1 MSIYDK
7 SSLVLIPSGT
17 KTGKVFSQKPVSGDG
32 DFTFTRASA
41 ATRVNADGNIEKET
55 INLFRYSEEF
65 NQGSAWSKQG
75 GAQISPNASTAPDGT
90 NTADLLYPS
99 ISGVVKAAI
108 QSFTSA
114 SGTQYAQSIYVKA
127 SGKNFAALY
136 ALNGSAGPAMWVN
149 LTTGAITNGST
160 PNVVG
165 RFATSVGDGWW
176 RIGFADL
183 GNGTIGYMHIYPTDT
198 AGSQNV
204 TANGTD
210 GILIWGGQLNYGSVA
225 QEYIKTTTAAVYGG
239 ITDNTPR
246 LDYTDSSC
254 PALLL
259 EPQRTNLVD
268 YSEYYDLFHQ
278 NVTLTTNADTS
289 PEGVDNAS
297 KIVVSSTSQPRIE
310 RFNTWSNSTTY
321 TMSGYVKADTGR
333 YIGFGLYSPEMG
345 NQWVRFDL
353 TNETFVYSDTNW
365 SNAAIVDAGDDWY
378 RLSATMT
385 TDAVN
390 SSRSGFKLATMKSNS
405 YNTGTIGD
413 SFFVYGLQL
422 EVGSYATSYIP
433 TYGSSVTR
441 ARDENYKAG
450 IGSLLNDSEGTL
462 FLEVK
467 GISNGGDSR
476 RLSISDGTT
485 NNRVVIEIDEVAGRF
500 KSFMSKEGNTT
511 GTLTSSNNVQTDTNK
526 IAVTYTSSIFKMFL
540 NGVKVATDT
549 TIIGSPIGLEII
561 RFANATNNHK
571 MQGFV
576 KQTLVIPTAITD
588 QEAIDLT
595 TI

>member
-1 MSIYDK
+1 MSNIYDK

-17 KTGKVFSQKPVSGDG
+17 KTGKIFSQKPVSGDG

-55 INLFRYSEEF
+55 INIFRYSEEF

-136 ALNGSAGPAMWVN
+136 ALNGNAGPAMWVN

-183 GNGTIGYMHIYPTDT
+183 GNGGIGYMHIYPTDT

-259 EPQRTNLVD
+259 EPLRTNNVPH
-268 YSEYYDLFHQ
+268 SEYHQ
-278 NVTLTTNADTS
+278 GTIAAVTRTYNTSDTLS
-289 PEGVDNAS
+289 PEGVYNAVKYEVNANNS
-297 KIVVSSTSQPRIE
+297 DPYLRVFNIPTSG
-310 RFNTWSNSTTY
+310 NSATF
-321 TMSGYVKADTGR
+321 SLYVKGASGQLFSMILGR
-333 YIGFGLYSPEMG
+333 DGY
-345 NQWVRFDL
+345 
-353 TNETFVYSDTNW
+353 NELEYEAFSLDGTWQRLDISKTF
-365 SNAAIVDAGDDWY
+365 
-378 RLSATMT
+378 T
-385 TDAVN
+385 TTPTT
-390 SSRSGFKLATMKSNS
+390 L
-405 YNTGTIGD
+405 TIGAEFSHSSD
-413 SFFVYGLQL
+413 DGVLGQEYYLYGLQV
-422 EVGSYATSYIP
+422 EAASYATSYIP
-433 TYGSSVTR
+433 TYGSSVSRVAETCQV
-441 ARDENYKAG
+441 ENESALINSEQGTMYFEG
-450 IGSLLNDSEGTL
+450 IAIDPVFAN
-462 FLEVK
+462 V
-467 GISNGGDSR
+467 
-476 RLSISDGTT
+476 LSFSDGTN
-485 NNRVVIEIDEVAGRF
+485 NNRICLTLPQSATSINVFSSVAGSKINNNITHDPSINSKYAIVWNGNSF
-500 KSFMSKEGNTT
+500 KVF
-511 GTLTSSNNVQTDTNK
+511 V
-526 IAVTYTSSIFKMFL
+526 
-540 NGVKVATDT
+540 NGVKEVDNTMAGSFSANTLTD
-549 TIIGSPIGLEII
+549 I
-561 RFANATNNHK
+561 RFDRGDGGLNFG
-571 MQGFV
+571 GFC
-576 KQTLVIPTAITD
+576 KSYLSIASALTD